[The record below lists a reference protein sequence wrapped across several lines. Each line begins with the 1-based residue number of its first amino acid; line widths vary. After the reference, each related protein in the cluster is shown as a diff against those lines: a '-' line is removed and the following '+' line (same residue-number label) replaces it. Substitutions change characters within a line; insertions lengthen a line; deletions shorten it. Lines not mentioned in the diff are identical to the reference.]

1 HIRGSAILHVGFVGV
16 RKNGI
21 VSGDDNGL
29 AFYHN
34 LYKVVM
40 VNATETTRILGRY
53 PSPGPEIS
61 SKLKRPSTVFG
72 LSPLPLGQ
80 LSHGSES
87 FGLVAMLTPYKMI
100 IVSTKP
106 TSLQPYKFSKPK
118 NVASDPIAQSK
129 SISGCLAWYPAD
141 KFQHDPDSP
150 VVHTDPLLAFS
161 W

>member
-40 VNATETTRILGRY
+40 VNATETTRIMGRY

-61 SKLKRPSTVFG
+61 SKSKRPSTVFG
-72 LSPLPLGQ
+72 LAPLPLGQ
-80 LSHGSES
+80 LPHGSES
-87 FGLVAMLTPYKMI
+87 FGLVAMLTPYK
-100 IVSTKP
+100 
-106 TSLQPYKFSKPK
+106 PYKFSKPK
-118 NVASDPIAQSK
+118 NVSSDPTAQSK

-141 KFQHDPDSP
+141 KIQLDPDSP